1 MEHAVYD
8 ATRNLMEW
16 LEEDYGV
23 TPRDLYVRMS
33 CDPAFRVR
41 TYQVVRLGTLQHVVG
56 AEYPKSRLFDALAPL
71 KKSGAA
77 KKTTKKKAAKKKAA
91 KK

>member
-1 MEHAVYD
+1 MEQAVYD
-8 ATRNLMEW
+8 ATRNLMAW

-23 TPRDLYVRMS
+23 TPLDLYVRMS

-56 AEYPKSRLFDALAPL
+56 AEYPKSRLFDALAPV
-71 KKSGAA
+71 KTSTA
-77 KKTTKKKAAKKKAA
+77 KNKVAKNKAGKARKT
-91 KK
+91 